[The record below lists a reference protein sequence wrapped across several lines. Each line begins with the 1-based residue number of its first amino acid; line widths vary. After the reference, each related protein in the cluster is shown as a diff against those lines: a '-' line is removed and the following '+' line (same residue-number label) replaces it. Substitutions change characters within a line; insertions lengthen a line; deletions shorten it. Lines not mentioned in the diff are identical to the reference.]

1 MPYIIISLVNIKR
14 IWNTQIQVLEPA
26 AVSAI
31 GMGEDLP
38 SLCPSG
44 LPPSLCP
51 DNVGLRRAPAASEDI
66 FTGKGGKRSV
76 RDLLRQKEIA
86 GMTGP

>member
-1 MPYIIISLVNIKR
+1 MIKKTIIIK
-14 IWNTQIQVLEPA
+14 TQVLELIG
-26 AVSAI
+26 SGI

-38 SLCPSG
+38 SLCP
-44 LPPSLCP
+44 
-51 DNVGLRRAPAASEDI
+51 DRVGLRRPPASEDI
-66 FTGKGGKRSV
+66 FIGKGGKRSV